1 MNINNKTA
9 RLAGFIYLVV
19 IITGFY
25 SLMYVPS
32 QLIVWEDPGLTFRHI
47 SSSVSLFRSG
57 IASSMLCYIAFA
69 LLPLVLYQLLKGTH
83 KNAARLM
90 VIFAIISVPISF
102 MNLQSKFSVL
112 TIVEGADYLKVFD
125 AKQLQAQVMLLLSNY
140 NKGILIVQ
148 VFWGLWLFP
157 FGYLVYRSGFLPKI
171 LGVFLMLGCWGY
183 IMNVLGR
190 TMISDFSEYAISGY
204 VTLPASIGE
213 IGMCLWLLIAGVKSK
228 SINNMHQQN

>member
-1 MNINNKTA
+1 MNINNKKA

-25 SLMYVPS
+25 SLMYVPL

-47 SSSVSLFRSG
+47 SSSPSLFRLS

-69 LLPLVLYQLLKGTH
+69 FLPLILYQLLKETH

-102 MNLQSKFSVL
+102 INLQSKFSVL
-112 TIVEGADYLKVFD
+112 TLVEGTDYLKVFD
-125 AKQLQAQVMLLLSNY
+125 AKQLQVQVMLLLSNY

-148 VFWGLWLFP
+148 IFWGLWLFP

-171 LGVFLMLGCWGY
+171 LGVFLMLGCLGY
-183 IMNVLGR
+183 IMNVFGR
-190 TMISDFSEYAISGY
+190 TIIPDFPEYAISEY
-204 VTLPASIGE
+204 ITLPASIGE
-213 IGMCLWLLIAGVKSK
+213 IGMCLWLLIVGVNRK
-228 SINNMHQQN
+228 SINNMQQN